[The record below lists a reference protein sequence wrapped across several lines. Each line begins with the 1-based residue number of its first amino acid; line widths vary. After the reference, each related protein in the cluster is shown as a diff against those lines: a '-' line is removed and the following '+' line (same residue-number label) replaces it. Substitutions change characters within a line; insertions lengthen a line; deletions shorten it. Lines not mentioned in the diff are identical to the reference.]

1 MADDVHSLQ
10 PIGAKPEPLVEIVFG
25 IIHDAIVRK
34 DLKPGSRISEARLAA
49 QLNVSKTP
57 VREALLRLEGIGLVV
72 PDGNRGSRV
81 VWPSAENIQH
91 AFEVRALLEGRSASR
106 AAAHAGLSDHVELR
120 RLAEE
125 SLKRAEVGDGDGF
138 RRQDQKLHGAIAQAS
153 GNDVLKRL
161 VDNAY
166 TLTWALRRRET
177 PSIGYQVGC
186 AQEHLRIVAAITD
199 HDPVRAEA
207 EMTFHLDKS
216 RRFVLEHFSAADQ
229 EAETAAQDTGGQQQ
243 DTGGRQT
250 ETGPHDTGGLE
261 IPR

>member
-1 MADDVHSLQ
+1 MAADVHSLQ

-34 DLKPGSRISEARLAA
+34 DLKPGSRVSEAKLAA

-72 PDGNRGSRV
+72 PDGNRGTRV

-106 AAAHAGLSDHVELR
+106 AAEHAGLPAQGELR

-138 RRQDQKLHGAIAQAS
+138 RELDQQLHAAIAAAA

-186 AQEHLRIVAAITD
+186 AHEHLRIVAAIID
-199 HDPVRAEA
+199 HDPAAAEA
-207 EMTFHLDKS
+207 EMTRHVDKT
-216 RRFVLEHFSAADQ
+216 RRFVLAHFSGAEDQ
-229 EAETAAQDTGGQQQ
+229 GRQQQ
-243 DTGGRQT
+243 GTVRPERSRG
-250 ETGPHDTGGLE
+250 E
-261 IPR
+261 